1 MALDLSRLRVLIVD
15 DNAFMRRLL
24 RELLWAL
31 DCHPDNIWF
40 APNGRDAL
48 GVMRD
53 RRFDVIICDINM
65 QPMDGKQ
72 FTKHVRMAPESTAPY
87 VPIIICTGHAEIEH
101 ICDARDAGAN
111 EILRKPITVGS
122 VYERIRAIVERPRP
136 FVRSDSYHGPDR
148 RRQDLPFDGPDR
160 RVSAPINV

>member
-15 DNAFMRRLL
+15 DNDFMRKLL
-24 RELLWAL
+24 RDLLWAL
-31 DCHPDNIWF
+31 GCQLDNFHF
-40 APNGRDAL
+40 AANGRDAL
-48 GVMRD
+48 IMMGD
-53 RRFDVIICDINM
+53 RTFDVVFCDINM

-72 FTKHVRMAPESTAPY
+72 FTRHVRMEAKSPDPY

-111 EILRKPITVGS
+111 EVLRKPITINN

-136 FVRSDSYHGPDR
+136 YVRSDSYHGPDR
-148 RRQDLPFDGPDR
+148 RRQTLPYNGPDR
-160 RVSAPINV
+160 RSSDQLVV